1 MLDEGLL
8 EIRILGTVIG
18 YLESTV
24 DFGYKFFRL
33 NDIPHNF

>member
-8 EIRILGTVIG
+8 EIRILGTVTANWSLQSI
-18 YLESTV
+18 LDV
-24 DFGYKFFRL
+24 IFFRL